1 MQNKKNEDFLSYAKR
16 IVTDENIAEYGL
28 VKVYQMLFDD
38 ETISYDNAQ
47 RQLKGI
53 KKFLLRCEM
62 DNLKEVNESKSTQ
75 LDLSINK
82 DGSHTRVDLLELS
95 EDEIKTPELL
105 LKAHGYDIKE
115 FELVNSKNSMWHQNS
130 NCNGLKTLYCSKI
143 TVRPRNEISIES
155 VQEIFDNMSREIANR
170 DFDIYKNK
178 HDDTL
183 FLKDESD
190 KCFVLNFFD
199 VHFAKLAHDT
209 ETGDGY
215 NYQIA
220 KQRMIES
227 VKKYEEHYVN
237 QGEFFEEIYF
247 AIGNDFF
254 NSEPTGDT
262 VRGTKQH
269 NDCNYS
275 VMFEEGCYALIEVI
289 DILRTMGNRVII
301 PLVQGNHSTY
311 TEYYAA
317 QFLKAWYRNCDDV
330 IVDAD
335 VTPRKYYRFGVNLF
349 GFTHNSEE
357 KNRIY
362 TLMQN
367 EAPQLWAD
375 TIERTWFTGHL
386 HSEDVKQVDGIFIRQ
401 APTMCGTD
409 SWHKTKGYFNPIKR
423 TQGFVYD
430 IFDGLTD
437 IHYVKVD

>member
-1 MQNKKNEDFLSYAKR
+1 MQSKKNESFLDYAKR
-16 IVTDENIAEYGL
+16 IVTDENISEYGM
-28 VKVYQMLFDD
+28 VRVYKMLFDD
-38 ETISYDNAQ
+38 DMISYDNAQ
-47 RQLKGI
+47 RQLRGI
-53 KKFLLRCEM
+53 KKFLLRCEI
-62 DNLKEVNESKSTQ
+62 DNLKEVGEAKSTQ
-75 LDLSINK
+75 IDLSINN
-82 DGSHTRVDLLELS
+82 DGTQTRNALLELS
-95 EDEIKTPELL
+95 EEEIKTPELL
-105 LKAHGYDIKE
+105 LKAHGYNIEE
-115 FELVNSKNSMWHQNS
+115 FELVNSKNSMWHQRSNS
-130 NCNGLKTLYCSKI
+130 NGLTTLYCSKI
-143 TVRPRNEISIES
+143 TVRPRKEISLET
-155 VQEIFDNMSREIANR
+155 VQRVFDELSRPVSDRDFEIF
-170 DFDIYKNK
+170 KNK
-178 HDDTL
+178 QQEEDYDIT
-183 FLKDESD
+183 D

-220 KQRMIES
+220 KQRMINS
-227 VKKYEEHYVN
+227 VQEYEEYYTK
-237 QGEFFEEIYF
+237 QGEFFDEIYF

-275 VMFEEGCYALIEVI
+275 VMFEEGCKALIDVI
-289 DILRTMGNRVII
+289 DILRTMGDRVII

-330 IVDAD
+330 IVDAEA
-335 VTPRKYYRFGVNLF
+335 TPRKYYKFGINLF

-367 EAPQLWAD
+367 EAPQLWAN

-409 SWHKTKGYFNPIKR
+409 SWHKVKGYFNPIKR

-430 IFDGLTD
+430 LNDGLTD

>member
-1 MQNKKNEDFLSYAKR
+1 MQDKKNESFLDYAKR
-16 IVTDENIAEYGL
+16 IVTEDNISEYGI

-38 ETISYDNAQ
+38 EMISYDNAQ

-53 KKFLLRCEM
+53 RRFLLECER
-62 DNLKEVNESKSTQ
+62 DNYKEINEIKSTQ
-75 LDLSINK
+75 IDLSINK
-82 DGSHTRVDLLELS
+82 DGTQTRNALLELS
-95 EDEIKTPELL
+95 EDEIKTPKLL
-105 LKAHGYDIKE
+105 LKAHGYDSE
-115 FELVNSKNSMWHQNS
+115 QFELVNSKNSMWHQNS
-130 NCNGLKTLYCSKI
+130 NKNGLKTLYCSKI
-143 TVRPRNEISIES
+143 TVRPRTEIDMET
-155 VQEIFDNMSREIANR
+155 VQRVFDKLSRNISDRDFEIF
-170 DFDIYKNK
+170 KNK
-178 HDDTL
+178 NQNQEDYDI
-183 FLKDESD
+183 SN

-227 VKKYEEHYVN
+227 VKKYEEYYN
-237 QGEFFEEIYF
+237 KQGEFFDEIYF

-262 VRGTKQH
+262 VRGTRQH

-275 VMFEEGCYALIEVI
+275 IMFEEGCRALIDVI
-289 DILRTMGNRVII
+289 DILRAMGDRVII

-330 IVDAD
+330 IVDAEAI
-335 VTPRKYYRFGVNLF
+335 PRKYYMFGINLF

-367 EAPQLWAD
+367 EAPQLWAN

-430 IFDGLTD
+430 LNDGLTD

>member
-1 MQNKKNEDFLSYAKR
+1 MQNKKNESFLDYAKR
-16 IVTDENIAEYGL
+16 IVTDENISEYGIQR
-28 VKVYQMLFDD
+28 VYQMLFDD
-38 ETISYDNAQ
+38 DMISYDNAQ
-47 RQLKGI
+47 RQLRGI
-53 KKFLLRCEM
+53 KRFLLECER
-62 DNLKEVNESKSTQ
+62 DSIKEISELQSTQ
-75 LDLSINK
+75 IDLSINK
-82 DGSHTRVDLLELS
+82 DGSQTRNALLELS
-95 EDEIKTPELL
+95 EEEIKTPELL

-130 NCNGLKTLYCSKI
+130 KTDGLKTLYCSKI
-143 TVRPRNEISIES
+143 TVRPRNEISMET
-155 VQEIFDNMSREIANR
+155 VQEIFDKLSRNTTESVI
-170 DFDIYKNK
+170 KNK
-178 HDDTL
+178 NIISQED
-183 FLKDESD
+183 FEISVNSE
-190 KCFVLNFFD
+190 CFVLNFFD
-199 VHFAKLAHDT
+199 VHFAKLAHT
-209 ETGDGY
+209 SETGDGY
-215 NYQIA
+215 DYKIA
-220 KQRMIES
+220 KKRMIES
-227 VKKYEEHYVN
+227 VNKYKEHYQN
-237 QGEFFEEIYF
+237 IKFFDKIYF

-262 VRGTKQH
+262 IRGTRQH

-275 VMFEEGCYALIEVI
+275 VMFEEGCSALIEVI
-289 DILRTMGNRVII
+289 DILRTMGDEIII

-317 QFLKAWYRNCDDV
+317 QFLKAWYRNCEDV
-330 IVDAD
+330 TVDAEA
-335 VTPRKYYRFGVNLF
+335 TPRKYYQFGINLF

-367 EAPQLWAD
+367 EAPQMWAN

-409 SWHKTKGYFNPIKR
+409 TWHKVKGYFNPIKR

-430 IFDGLTD
+430 KFDGLTD

>member
-1 MQNKKNEDFLSYAKR
+1 MQNKKNENFLDYAKR
-16 IVTDENIAEYGL
+16 IVTDENISEYGM
-28 VKVYQMLFDD
+28 VRVYQMLFDD
-38 ETISYDNAQ
+38 DMISYDNAQ

-53 KKFLLRCEM
+53 RKFLLKCEM
-62 DNLKEVNESKSTQ
+62 DNLKEVNEAKSTQ
-75 LDLSINK
+75 IDLSINN
-82 DGSHTRVDLLELS
+82 DGTQTRNALLELS
-95 EDEIKTPELL
+95 EEEIKTPELL
-105 LKAHGYDIKE
+105 LKAHGYDIEE
-115 FELVNSKNSMWHQNS
+115 FELVNSKNSMWHQRS
-130 NCNGLKTLYCSKI
+130 NTNGLSTLYCSKI
-143 TVRPRNEISIES
+143 TVRPRNEISLET
-155 VQEIFDNMSREIANR
+155 VKKIFDELSRNISDR
-170 DFDIYKNK
+170 DFKIFKNK
-178 HDDTL
+178 NQDQEDY
-183 FLKDESD
+183 DISN

-199 VHFAKLAHDT
+199 VHFAKLAHDS

-220 KQRMIES
+220 KQRMIDS
-227 VKKYEEHYVN
+227 VKKYEEYYTN
-237 QGEFFEEIYF
+237 QGEFFDEIYF

-275 VMFEEGCYALIEVI
+275 VMFEEGCRALIEVI
-289 DILRTMGNRVII
+289 DILRTMGYRVII

-330 IVDAD
+330 IVDAE
-335 VTPRKYYRFGVNLF
+335 VTPRKYYRFGKNLF

>member
-1 MQNKKNEDFLSYAKR
+1 MQNKKNESFLDYAKR
-16 IVTDENIAEYGL
+16 IVTDENISEYGIQR
-28 VKVYQMLFDD
+28 VYQMLFDD
-38 ETISYDNAQ
+38 DMISYDNAQ
-47 RQLKGI
+47 RQLRGI
-53 KKFLLRCEM
+53 KRFLLECER
-62 DNLKEVNESKSTQ
+62 DSIKEISELQSTQ
-75 LDLSINK
+75 IDLSINK
-82 DGSHTRVDLLELS
+82 DGSQTRNALLELS
-95 EDEIKTPELL
+95 EEEIKTPELL

-130 NCNGLKTLYCSKI
+130 KTDGLKTLYCSKI
-143 TVRPRNEISIES
+143 TVRPRNEISMEA
-155 VQEIFDNMSREIANR
+155 VQEIFDKLSRNTTESVI
-170 DFDIYKNK
+170 KNK
-178 HDDTL
+178 NIISQED
-183 FLKDESD
+183 FEISVNSE
-190 KCFVLNFFD
+190 CFVLNFFD
-199 VHFAKLAHDT
+199 VHFAKLAHT
-209 ETGDGY
+209 SETGDGY
-215 NYQIA
+215 DYKIA
-220 KQRMIES
+220 KKRMIES
-227 VKKYEEHYVN
+227 VNKYKEHYQN
-237 QGEFFEEIYF
+237 IKFFDKIYF

-262 VRGTKQH
+262 IRGTRQH

-275 VMFEEGCYALIEVI
+275 VMFEEGCQALIEVI
-289 DILRTMGNRVII
+289 DILRTMGDKVII

-330 IVDAD
+330 IVDAEA
-335 VTPRKYYRFGVNLF
+335 TPRKYYQFGINLF

-367 EAPQLWAD
+367 EAPQMWAN

-409 SWHKTKGYFNPIKR
+409 TWHKVKGYFNPIKR

-430 IFDGLTD
+430 EFDGLTD

>member
-1 MQNKKNEDFLSYAKR
+1 MQDKKNESFLDYAKR
-16 IVTDENIAEYGL
+16 IVTDDNISEYGI

-38 ETISYDNAQ
+38 EMISYDNAQ
-47 RQLKGI
+47 RQLRGI
-53 KKFLLRCEM
+53 RRFLLECER
-62 DNLKEVNESKSTQ
+62 DNYKETNEIKSTQ
-75 LDLSINK
+75 IDLSINN
-82 DGSHTRVDLLELS
+82 DGTQTRNALLELS
-95 EDEIKTPELL
+95 EEEIKTPELL
-105 LKAHGYDIKE
+105 LKAHGYDIE
-115 FELVNSKNSMWHQNS
+115 QFELVNSKNSMWHQNS
-130 NCNGLKTLYCSKI
+130 NKSGLKTLYCSKI
-143 TVRPRNEISIES
+143 TVRPRSEISMET
-155 VQEIFDNMSREIANR
+155 VQRVFDKLSREVSNR
-170 DFDIYKNK
+170 DFDIFKNK
-178 HDDTL
+178 QKNDDDYS
-183 FLKDESD
+183 DEA
-190 KCFVLNFFD
+190 FVLNFFD
-199 VHFAKLAHDT
+199 VHFAKLAHNS

-227 VKKYEEHYVN
+227 VKKYEEYYMK
-237 QGEFFEEIYF
+237 QEKFFDEIYF

-275 VMFEEGCYALIEVI
+275 VMFEEGCKALIEVI
-289 DILRTMGNRVII
+289 DILRTMGDRIII

-330 IVDAD
+330 KVDSEA
-335 VTPRKYYRFGVNLF
+335 TPRKYYKFGTNLF

-367 EAPQLWAD
+367 EAPQLWAN

-386 HSEDVKQVDGIFIRQ
+386 HNEDVKQVDGIFIRQ

-430 IFDGLTD
+430 FNDGLTD

>member
-1 MQNKKNEDFLSYAKR
+1 MQNKKNESFLDYAKR
-16 IVTDENIAEYGL
+16 IVTDENISEYGM
-28 VKVYQMLFDD
+28 VRVYQLLFDD
-38 ETISYDNAQ
+38 DMISYDNAQ
-47 RQLKGI
+47 RQLRGI
-53 KKFLLRCEM
+53 KKFLLKCEM
-62 DNLKEVNESKSTQ
+62 DNLKEVSEAKSTQ
-75 LDLSINK
+75 IDLNINN
-82 DGSHTRVDLLELS
+82 DGTQTRNALLELS
-95 EDEIKTPELL
+95 EEEIKTPELL
-105 LKAHGYDIKE
+105 LKAHGYDPEE
-115 FELVNSKNSMWHQNS
+115 FELVNSKNSMWHQRS
-130 NCNGLKTLYCSKI
+130 NIDGLSTLYCSKI
-143 TVRPRNEISIES
+143 TVRPRTEISLDTI
-155 VQEIFDNMSREIANR
+155 QRIFNELSRPVSDR
-170 DFDIYKNK
+170 DFDIFKMK
-178 HDDTL
+178 QERDD
-183 FLKDESD
+183 ENRSE
-190 KCFVLNFFD
+190 CFVLNFFD
-199 VHFAKLAHDT
+199 VHFAKLAHDS

-227 VKKYEEHYVN
+227 VKKYEEHYVK
-237 QGEFFEEIYF
+237 QKKFFDEIYF

-275 VMFEEGCYALIEVI
+275 VMFEEGCKALIDVI
-289 DILRTMGNRVII
+289 DILRTMGDRIII

-317 QFLKAWYRNCDDV
+317 QFLKAWYRKCDDV
-330 IVDAD
+330 IVDAEA
-335 VTPRKYYRFGVNLF
+335 TPRKYYKFGKNLF

-367 EAPQLWAD
+367 EAPQLWSD

-386 HSEDVKQVDGIFIRQ
+386 HSEEVKQADGIFIRQ

-430 IFDGLTD
+430 IYDGLVD
-437 IHYVKVD
+437 IHYVKAD

>member
-1 MQNKKNEDFLSYAKR
+1 MQNKKNESFLDYAKR
-16 IVTDENIAEYGL
+16 IVTDENISEYGL
-28 VKVYQMLFDD
+28 VRVYQMLFDD

-62 DNLKEVNESKSTQ
+62 DNLKEIDEVKSTQ
-75 LDLSINK
+75 IDLSINK
-82 DGSHTRVDLLELS
+82 DGSQTRNALLELS
-95 EDEIKTPELL
+95 EEEIKTPELL
-105 LKAHGYDIKE
+105 LKAHGYDIE
-115 FELVNSKNSMWHQNS
+115 QFELVNSKNSMWHQNS
-130 NCNGLKTLYCSKI
+130 NKSGLKTLYCSKI
-143 TVRPRNEISIES
+143 TVRPRDEISMKT
-155 VQEIFDNMSREIANR
+155 VQRVFDKLSREISNR
-170 DFDIYKNK
+170 DFDIFKNK
-178 HDDTL
+178 QEAYGDS
-183 FLKDESD
+183 SD

-227 VKKYEEHYVN
+227 VKKYEEYYVN

-289 DILRTMGNRVII
+289 DILRTMGNRIII

-317 QFLKAWYRNCDDV
+317 QFLRAWYRNCDDV
-330 IVDAD
+330 IVDYA
-335 VTPRKYYRFGVNLF
+335 VTPRKYYKFGVNLF

-409 SWHKTKGYFNPIKR
+409 SWHKVKGYFNPIKR

-430 IFDGLTD
+430 MFDGLTD

>member
-1 MQNKKNEDFLSYAKR
+1 MQNKKNESFLDYAKR
-16 IVTDENIAEYGL
+16 IVTDENISEYGIQR
-28 VKVYQMLFDD
+28 VYQMLFDD
-38 ETISYDNAQ
+38 DMISYDNAQ

-53 KKFLLRCEM
+53 RRFLLQCEM
-62 DNLKEVNESKSTQ
+62 DNLKEVNEAKSTQ
-75 LDLSINK
+75 IDLSINN
-82 DGSHTRVDLLELS
+82 DGTQTRNALLELS
-95 EDEIKTPELL
+95 EEEIKTPELL
-105 LKAHGYDIKE
+105 LKAHGYDIE
-115 FELVNSKNSMWHQNS
+115 DFELVNSKNSMWHQRS
-130 NCNGLKTLYCSKI
+130 NTDGLSTLYCSKI
-143 TVRPRNEISIES
+143 TVRPRTEISLETVKRVFDELSRNIS
-155 VQEIFDNMSREIANR
+155 DRDFEIF
-170 DFDIYKNK
+170 KNK
-178 HDDTL
+178 NQDQEDYDIT
-183 FLKDESD
+183 D

-199 VHFAKLAHDT
+199 VHFAKLAHDS

-220 KQRMIES
+220 KQRMIDS
-227 VKKYEEHYVN
+227 VKKYNEYYAKN
-237 QGEFFEEIYF
+237 FFDEIYF

-262 VRGTKQH
+262 VRGTRQH

-275 VMFEEGCYALIEVI
+275 IMFEEGCRALIEVI
-289 DILRTMGNRVII
+289 DILRTMGDRVVI

-330 IVDAD
+330 IVDAEA
-335 VTPRKYYRFGVNLF
+335 TPRKYYRFGINLF

-430 IFDGLTD
+430 LNDGLTD

>member
-1 MQNKKNEDFLSYAKR
+1 MQSKNNESFLDYAKR
-16 IVTDENIAEYGL
+16 IATDENISEYGM

-38 ETISYDNAQ
+38 DMISYDNAQ
-47 RQLKGI
+47 RQLRGI
-53 KKFLLRCEM
+53 KKFLLKCEM
-62 DNLKEVNESKSTQ
+62 DNLKEISESKSTQ
-75 LDLSINK
+75 IDLSINN
-82 DGSHTRVDLLELS
+82 DGTQTRNALLELS
-95 EDEIKTPELL
+95 DEEIKTPELL
-105 LKAHGYDIKE
+105 LKAHGYDIEE
-115 FELVNSKNSMWHQNS
+115 FELVNSKNSMWHQKS
-130 NCNGLKTLYCSKI
+130 NTDGLSTLYCSKI
-143 TVRPRNEISIES
+143 TVRPRKEITLETVKRVFDELSRPIS
-155 VQEIFDNMSREIANR
+155 DRDFEIF
-170 DFDIYKNK
+170 KNK
-178 HDDTL
+178 QN
-183 FLKDESD
+183 KDSVYNSLNE
-190 KCFVLNFFD
+190 CFVLNFFD
-199 VHFAKLAHDT
+199 VHFAKLAHNS
-209 ETGDGY
+209 ETGDGS

-220 KQRMIES
+220 RQRMIDS
-227 VKKYEEHYVN
+227 VYKYREHYEKN
-237 QGEFFEEIYF
+237 GKFFNEIYF

-275 VMFEEGCYALIEVI
+275 VMFEEGCKALIDVI
-289 DILRTMGNRVII
+289 DILRTMGDRVII

-317 QFLKAWYRNCDDV
+317 QFLKAWYRNCDDI

-335 VTPRKYYRFGVNLF
+335 ATPRKYYKFGVNLF

-367 EAPQLWAD
+367 EAPKLWAD

-409 SWHKTKGYFNPIKR
+409 SWHKVKGYFNPIKR

-430 IFDGLTD
+430 INDGLTD

>member
-1 MQNKKNEDFLSYAKR
+1 MQNKKNESFLDYAKR
-16 IVTDENIAEYGL
+16 IVTDENISEYGL
-28 VKVYQMLFDD
+28 VRVYQMLFDD

-62 DNLKEVNESKSTQ
+62 DNLKEIDEVKSTQ
-75 LDLSINK
+75 IDLSINK
-82 DGSHTRVDLLELS
+82 DGSQTRNALLELS
-95 EDEIKTPELL
+95 EEEIKTPELL
-105 LKAHGYDIKE
+105 LKAHGYDIE
-115 FELVNSKNSMWHQNS
+115 QFELVNSKNSMWHQNS
-130 NCNGLKTLYCSKI
+130 NKSGLKTLYCSKI
-143 TVRPRNEISIES
+143 TVRPRDEISMKT
-155 VQEIFDNMSREIANR
+155 VQRVFDKLSREISNR
-170 DFDIYKNK
+170 DFDIFKNK
-178 HDDTL
+178 QEAYGDS
-183 FLKDESD
+183 SD

-227 VKKYEEHYVN
+227 VKKYEEYYVN

-289 DILRTMGNRVII
+289 DILRTMGNRIII

-317 QFLKAWYRNCDDV
+317 QFLRAWYRNCDDV
-330 IVDAD
+330 IVDYA
-335 VTPRKYYRFGVNLF
+335 VTPRKYYKFGVNLF

-409 SWHKTKGYFNPIKR
+409 SWHKVKGYFNPIKR

-430 IFDGLTD
+430 VFDGLTD

>member
-1 MQNKKNEDFLSYAKR
+1 MQNKKNESFLDYAKR
-16 IVTDENIAEYGL
+16 IVTDDNISEYGI
-28 VKVYQMLFDD
+28 VKIYQMLFDD
-38 ETISYDNAQ
+38 EMISYDNAQ
-47 RQLKGI
+47 RQLRGIKRFLIECERDNYKGI
-53 KKFLLRCEM
+53 
-62 DNLKEVNESKSTQ
+62 NEIKSNQ
-75 LDLSINK
+75 IDLSINQ
-82 DGSHTRVDLLELS
+82 DGTQTRNALLELS
-95 EDEIKTPELL
+95 EEEIKTPELL
-105 LKAHGYDIKE
+105 LKAHGYDIE
-115 FELVNSKNSMWHQNS
+115 QFELVNSKNSMWHQNS
-130 NCNGLKTLYCSKI
+130 NKSGLTTLYCSKI
-143 TVRPRNEISIES
+143 TVRPRSEISMET
-155 VQEIFDNMSREIANR
+155 VQRVFDKLSREVSNR
-170 DFDIYKNK
+170 DFDIFKNK
-178 HDDTL
+178 QKNDHYS
-183 FLKDESD
+183 DEA
-190 KCFVLNFFD
+190 FVLNFFD
-199 VHFAKLAHDT
+199 VHFAKLAHNS

-227 VKKYEEHYVN
+227 VKKYEEYYMK
-237 QGEFFEEIYF
+237 QEKFFDEIYF

-275 VMFEEGCYALIEVI
+275 VMFEEGCKALIEVI
-289 DILRTMGNRVII
+289 DILRTMGDKIII

-330 IVDAD
+330 KVDSEA
-335 VTPRKYYRFGVNLF
+335 TPRKYYKFGTNLF

-367 EAPQLWAD
+367 EAPQLWAN

-430 IFDGLTD
+430 FNDGLTD